1 MITAKEVYQLP
12 SQSETNELWSLKGY
26 YYDFLPEIGDELYS
40 IKPEDNKRLKIKV
53 LKEFDF
59 DGRRFWRLQT
69 LWIDNKPVMIMQ
81 NAGRE
86 GDDHRKR
93 FITNKELY
101 KEVVSYVRELI
112 GENLEDS
119 FNDFIDE
126 NTPYNYLEFYGNH
139 LNGHF
144 ERY

>member
-12 SQSETNELWSLKGY
+12 SQSETSELWSLKGY
-26 YYDFLPEIGDELYS
+26 YYDFLPEIDDELYS
-40 IKPEDNKRLKIKV
+40 VKPEDNKRLKIKV

-69 LWIDNKPVMIMQ
+69 LWIDDKPVMIMQ

-86 GDDHRKR
+86 GDDHRER

-101 KEVVSYVRELI
+101 KEVVNYVRELI
-112 GENLEDS
+112 GDNSNVFD
-119 FNDFIDE
+119 DFVDE
-126 NTPYNYLEFYGNH
+126 NEPRNYLEFYGNH
-139 LNGHF
+139 LNGYF